1 MVTTREPTCYAPPP
15 MDLDQQ
21 QVALSE
27 VQLSDFRAV
36 NLRNLVADQVVPGSV
51 LDVGCG
57 GGGMVVW
64 LLKRGLDARGIDG
77 SDPIIA
83 AAQSFLKSQSCDP
96 TRVSKTTL
104 SDLAQAGHRVD
115 NAVSM
120 DVLEHVED
128 DQAMFNGLVQVTRPG
143 GRLLV
148 TVPAV
153 PALYGPRDKAIGH
166 YRRYTPERLRKLT
179 EGQPVR
185 IDELRYWNVLG
196 VVPTFVSNRLLRR
209 SVDESFRYGTPTLSK
224 RVLRAGLSAWFRAVE
239 NPIKPPIG
247 LTLVMFATRL

>member
-1 MVTTREPTCYAPPP
+1 

-36 NLRNLVADQVVPGSV
+36 NLRNLVADNAVPGSV

-64 LLKRGLDARGIDG
+64 LLKRGMDARGIDG

-83 AAQSFLKSQSCDP
+83 AARAFLERQGCDP
-96 TRVSKTTL
+96 QRVTKTSL
-104 SDLAQAGHRVD
+104 QELVAAGHQVD
-115 NAVSM
+115 NTISM

-128 DQAMFNGLVQVTRPG
+128 DRAMFDGLVKVTRPG

-148 TVPAV
+148 TVPAM
-153 PALYGPRDKAIGH
+153 PLLYGPRDKAIGH
-166 YRRYTPERLRKLT
+166 YRRYTPERLRSLT
-179 EGQPVR
+179 EGQPLRV
-185 IDELRYWNVLG
+185 DGLRYWNVLG
-196 VVPTFVSNRLLRR
+196 VAPTFVSNRVLRR
-209 SVDESFRYGTPTLSK
+209 SIDESFRYGTPTLSK
-224 RVLRAGLSAWFRAVE
+224 RALRAGLSAWFRYVE
-239 NPIKPPIG
+239 NPIRPPMG
-247 LTLVMFATRL
+247 LTLFMSTTRL